1 MSNQKVALF
10 AFVVSAALA
19 ACGGSPE
26 TASTS
31 PTAPVVL
38 SPSASAAPTPT
49 TVDPCQLVTQ
59 QEASQ
64 LAGTTFKPGKEE
76 AISSASSM
84 CTYGAQTLNVFTVEV
99 AVAPDAAT
107 AQADWAQEEAKAQA
121 GLQQLVAEAGGSVQ
135 LSAGEITLPG
145 ADKAAAATASKNIS
159 GRTLSISAIYV
170 LKGAVFFTFAD
181 LVLGKQA
188 PTTAAMA
195 TQAQTVLT
203 RIP

>member
-1 MSNQKVALF
+1 MSYTRVALL
-10 AFVVSAALA
+10 ALLASAALA
-19 ACGGSPE
+19 ACGGSSQ

-31 PTAPVVL
+31 PTAPVAL
-38 SPSASAAPTPT
+38 SPSASAAATPT

-64 LAGTTFKPGKEE
+64 LAGAAFKAGKEE
-76 AISSASSM
+76 AISNASSS

-121 GLQQLVAEAGGSVQ
+121 GLKQLVTEAGGSVQ
-135 LSAGEITLPG
+135 LNAGDVTLSG
-145 ADKAAAATASKNIS
+145 ADKAAALTAKANIS
-159 GRTLSISAIYV
+159 GRTLDISAIYV

-181 LVLGKQA
+181 LVLGKPA
-188 PTTAAMA
+188 PTIADME

-203 RIP
+203 RVP

>member
-1 MSNQKVALF
+1 MPHTRFALLAVVAS
-10 AFVVSAALA
+10 VALA

-26 TASTS
+26 TAGTS
-31 PTAPVVL
+31 PTAPVAL
-38 SPSASAAPTPT
+38 SPSASAAPTAT
-49 TVDPCQLVTQ
+49 TVNPCLLVTQ
-59 QEASQ
+59 EEASQ
-64 LAGTTFKPGKEE
+64 LAGTTFKAGKEE
-76 AISSASSM
+76 AISSSSSM

-107 AQADWAQEEAKAQA
+107 AQADWAQEEAQAQA

-135 LSAGEITLPG
+135 LTAGDITLSG

-188 PTTAAMA
+188 PATLAMEA
-195 TQAQTVLT
+195 QAQTVLT
-203 RIP
+203 RVP